1 MLIFNAKNTILIVH
15 TGNHIL
21 CSTFYRCLMDSGI
34 VGNSRRLGPK
44 HGTCMA
50 LSVSGCL
57 LFWYTECEGG
67 SKQLKEESYLY
78 HERERERERERQT
91 DRETDRERQT
101 DTQIHR
107 ETYVL
112 I

>member
-1 MLIFNAKNTILIVH
+1 
-15 TGNHIL
+15 
-21 CSTFYRCLMDSGI
+21 MDSGI

-50 LSVSGCL
+50 LSVSGCP

-78 HERERERERERQT
+78 HEREREREKDRQT
-91 DRETDRERQT
+91 
-101 DTQIHR
+101 HR
-107 ETYVL
+107 YTEKLMFLLNGNVCTSIGIL
-112 I
+112 IKIF

>member
-1 MLIFNAKNTILIVH
+1 
-15 TGNHIL
+15 
-21 CSTFYRCLMDSGI
+21 MDSGI

-78 HERERERERERQT
+78 HEREREREREKDRQT
-91 DRETDRERQT
+91 ERQT
-101 DTQIHR
+101 ERDRQTHR
-107 ETYVL
+107 YTEKLMFLLNGNVCTSIGIL
-112 I
+112 IKIF